1 MPDKI
6 EIKSCGTVSE
16 VLINGT
22 DISRM
27 CVAADIKLRG
37 GELPKISFECIE
49 LETITYMVEHGSF
62 HSEELIR
69 AATAILRTEL
79 MKHGDLYK
87 GYLASIN
94 SALKEKIDSSE
105 LWHNDIFIDSEELA
119 QAVISRIIGEEYIW
133 KC

>member
-1 MPDKI
+1 MADKI

-27 CVAADIKLRG
+27 CVDADIKLRG

-49 LETITYMVEHGSF
+49 LETITCMVEHGSF
-62 HSEELIR
+62 HSEKLIR

-79 MKHGDLYK
+79 MKHGDLYN
-87 GYLASIN
+87 GYLASIL
-94 SALKEKIDSSE
+94 SVLKPKERYIGDGESE
-105 LWHNDIFIDSEELA
+105 IHAEFQVNCLAEEVLK
-119 QAVISRIIGEEYIW
+119 RIIGEE
-133 KC
+133 